1 MECRSCSG
9 EEKLAGKKASCLI
22 LRLAQEW
29 GPSKAQYPVEWHLK
43 VLVCTTKR
51 LRQKQELLAD
61 AAASSAQNKAL
72 YNQWE
77 ECAAYLLLSELITDL
92 KKVTQISELALKRA
106 GNLKGLYS

>member
-29 GPSKAQYPVEWHLK
+29 DPSKAQYPVKWHLR
-43 VLVCTTKR
+43 VLVCTTRR

-61 AAASSAQNKAL
+61 AAASRAQNKVL
-72 YNQWE
+72 HSTTSGRS
-77 ECAAYLLLSELITDL
+77 LLP
-92 KKVTQISELALKRA
+92 VFYWW
-106 GNLKGLYS
+106 N